1 MFGNGSCDEYDVSV
15 SRVILKLC
23 PNSLNV
29 ESWGKDGCDFNVAVV
44 APTAVCVKYPW

>member
-29 ESWGKDGCDFNVAVV
+29 ESWGKDVSPNRSSVN
-44 APTAVCVKYPW
+44 